1 MSDIISLLA
10 NRRAYIGEWGAYNL
24 GGFNVGFLRYSR
36 ERPGFFSFQGFS
48 DETKTDST
56 FPVLCV
62 RFVDFAVQFCF
73 RCKFSFHVKRRSSH
87 A

>member
-10 NRRAYIGEWGAYNL
+10 NIRAYIGEWGAYNL

-48 DETKTDST
+48 DDKT
-56 FPVLCV
+56 
-62 RFVDFAVQFCF
+62 
-73 RCKFSFHVKRRSSH
+73 
-87 A
+87 